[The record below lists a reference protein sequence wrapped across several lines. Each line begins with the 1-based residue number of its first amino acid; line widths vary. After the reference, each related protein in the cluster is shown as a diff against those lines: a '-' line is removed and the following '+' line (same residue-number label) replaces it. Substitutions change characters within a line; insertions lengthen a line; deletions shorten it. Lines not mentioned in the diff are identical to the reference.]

1 MFMKKIYRI
10 SIYVV
15 AMMLTLASL
24 LSCRYDPLDSYSRVP
39 PDRTGESGEDKGGL
53 GGAFASGFGTPESP
67 YIIATAQ
74 HLANMPQGLSPEE
87 MVYFRL
93 SADIDMKDIPWVPL
107 NNRIHTAFLS
117 ILTVTDM
124 SSRISTAKDK
134 AIRAFSGYSAV
145 SVAMSGLLMPPFPAP
160 MPPESLRDI
169 SASVPRRAATT

>member
-1 MFMKKIYRI
+1 MKKIYRI

-107 NNRIHTAFLS
+107 NNADPYSLFVDFDGDGHVIKNLNCKGQS
-117 ILTVTDM
+117 Y
-124 SSRISTAKDK
+124 SS
-134 AIRAFSGYSAV
+134 FSGYSAV